1 MIGQNTVMNKVS
13 EEGLH
18 QISTLMEL
26 EDVSHAITGI
36 ISLGM
41 FRSHCHE
48 LKQLVVSSAV

>member
-1 MIGQNTVMNKVS
+1 MMNQNTVMKKVS
-13 EEGLH
+13 EKGHH

-48 LKQLVVSSAV
+48 LKHSIVSNAV